1 MRNKNIKSYIK
12 KNGTRAYKFKVYLG
26 SDPITGKRIETTRR
40 GFKTAREAQRAL
52 DRLRVDY
59 DKNGWRNGNKLNVK
73 TVDDLF
79 NAWFEA
85 KKGNVKNTS
94 LSTYQVPYVK
104 HLKPVLGNIKLDK
117 LSPYILQKTLNNLG
131 KKYSNMVRF
140 TRTLNMLF
148 RYAVKMEIMTTNP
161 MDKVDRPKGKESAH
175 ADQVNYYNK
184 EELTNFLKT
193 VKENGD
199 FKKYAYFRLLA
210 YTGMR
215 RGESLALS
223 WGDFDFENKTID
235 INKNIVYD
243 SLEKQTK
250 ITTPKTKTS
259 KRVLFL
265 DDKTVSVLQK
275 WHLEQSKWIMRHGF
289 IYHGDKQPIFQST
302 SNGFCPSETAN
313 KWLSL
318 LYKKFPQK
326 KISVH
331 GFRHTHASLLF
342 ESGATIKEVQ
352 DRLGHATSKETL
364 DIYAHVMESRRSGT
378 GERFAK
384 YMGN

>member
-1 MRNKNIKSYIK
+1 
-12 KNGTRAYKFKVYLG
+12 
-26 SDPITGKRIETTRR
+26 
-40 GFKTAREAQRAL
+40 
-52 DRLRVDY
+52 
-59 DKNGWRNGNKLNVK
+59 
-73 TVDDLF
+73 
-79 NAWFEA
+79 
-85 KKGNVKNTS
+85 
-94 LSTYQVPYVK
+94 
-104 HLKPVLGNIKLDK
+104 
-117 LSPYILQKTLNNLG
+117 
-131 KKYSNMVRF
+131 F
-140 TRTLNMLF
+140 TRTLNMLNM
-148 RYAVKMEIMTTNP
+148 YAAKMEIMTTNP
-161 MDKVDRPKGKESAH
+161 MDKVDLPKGRESAH
-175 ADQVNYYNK
+175 ADQVNHYNK
-184 EELTNFLKT
+184 EELTNFLKN

-199 FKKYAYFRLLA
+199 FNKYTYFSLLS
-210 YTGMR
+210 YTGIR
-215 RGESLALS
+215 RCESLELNL
-223 WGDFDFENKTID
+223 DDIDLENKTID

-313 KWLSL
+313 KWLRL

>member
-1 MRNKNIKSYIK
+1 
-12 KNGTRAYKFKVYLG
+12 
-26 SDPITGKRIETTRR
+26 
-40 GFKTAREAQRAL
+40 
-52 DRLRVDY
+52 
-59 DKNGWRNGNKLNVK
+59 
-73 TVDDLF
+73 
-79 NAWFEA
+79 
-85 KKGNVKNTS
+85 
-94 LSTYQVPYVK
+94 TYQAPYVK

-117 LSPYILQKTLNNLG
+117 LSPYILQKTLNDLG

-199 FKKYAYFRLLA
+199 FKKYDYFRLLA

-223 WGDFDFENKTID
+223 WGDFDLENKTID

-302 SNGFCPSETAN
+302 SNGFCPSET
-313 KWLSL
+313 
-318 LYKKFPQK
+318 
-326 KISVH
+326 
-331 GFRHTHASLLF
+331 
-342 ESGATIKEVQ
+342 
-352 DRLGHATSKETL
+352 
-364 DIYAHVMESRRSGT
+364 
-378 GERFAK
+378 
-384 YMGN
+384 